1 MERYDYACDDDGD
14 LLFENGDL
22 VVKESTQQHIE
33 DHIDAEKGD
42 YREIPELGAA
52 PRKHIEAPVT
62 SLNEFLID
70 IRKSLK
76 LDKFV
81 VKQLKFIDGEVIV
94 DAK

>member
-1 MERYDYACDDDGD
+1 MKRYDYKNTDDGD

-22 VVKESTQQHIE
+22 VVVESTQQHIE

-42 YREIPELGAA
+42 YRETPELGAA
-52 PRKHIEAPVT
+52 PRKHIESPT
-62 SLNEFLID
+62 SNMNEFLLD

-81 VKQLKFIDGEVIV
+81 VKQLKVIDGEVIV